1 MVQRYTFLHKING
14 NENVFVLN
22 YIKSNNLK
30 VLLPFYHFL
39 VTETRRSLCREPP
52 CLLEYIRKPM
62 ITLPAIKIR
71 EIFLIGISLPLK
83 GYCSISLMAVSEDDK
98 SDKPFNNIPNIKE
111 NVKHFLHLLGVYL
124 LMIKLYTAD
133 KSVSP
138 SEENPEEV
146 YVTETSRGNES
157 VLYNLHIS
165 VNSCLACNLCC
176 HYTEYLSKYNLLP
189 PRP

>member
-62 ITLPAIKIR
+62 ITFPAFTVS
-71 EIFLIGISLPLK
+71 EVLLIGISLPLK

-124 LMIKLYTAD
+124 FVIKSLITNR
-133 KSVSP
+133 SVSL

-146 YVTETSRGNES
+146 HVTETSRGNDFI
-157 VLYNLHIS
+157 LDNLH
-165 VNSCLACNLCC
+165 
-176 HYTEYLSKYNLLP
+176 T
-189 PRP
+189 R